1 MAMIDWDKL
10 EEKVD
15 NWHKLFDKTAELI
28 GNDTITFDKCI
39 ACYHRYAPYAFELN
53 RCKQIKVDDS
63 LIKGDIILTLM
74 NNLGEEHKVVV
85 SRAFEAKAFGDIA
98 NIEIV
103 LIKIKDYLNKNNNKT
118 LESFAS
124 EAL

>member
-1 MAMIDWDKL
+1 
-10 EEKVD
+10 
-15 NWHKLFDKTAELI
+15 
-28 GNDTITFDKCI
+28 
-39 ACYHRYAPYAFELN
+39 
-53 RCKQIKVDDS
+53 
-63 LIKGDIILTLM
+63 M
-74 NNLGEEHKVVV
+74 NNIGEEHKVVV